1 MDASYTTPVD
11 TRQLQTQALIAG
23 VIALGLCILGVLL
36 PGGRVQFFHAYLM
49 AYVFWTGVSVGSLAI
64 MMLHHLSGG
73 GWGLVIRRILEA
85 ATRVLPLMF
94 ILFIPLIFG
103 MKTLYEWA
111 RPEDVARSVLLQHK
125 QPYLNVPFF
134 IGRFVFYFVV
144 WGLLMFFLNKWS
156 LEQDRTADPNLRKT
170 MQGISGPGIVLFGL
184 TVTFAATDWI
194 MSLEP
199 EWFSTIFGLL
209 IMVGWGLSAFA
220 FVIIAASRLA
230 SRPPLEGVI
239 APMHFHDLGKLLLAF
254 VMIWAYFGFS
264 QFLLI
269 WYGNLPEEIPWY
281 LRRMRGGWGY
291 VGLFLVLFHF
301 AVPFFLLLSR
311 NLKRHARTL
320 SVIAGLLIVMRLV
333 DLFWMIAPIAEVH
346 EGGVLGLVMN
356 YWMYL
361 LAPIGIGGLWIAYFA
376 YQLRQRALLPVND
389 KGMENLLEQ
398 AADARHHH
406 EPQLQ
411 GIERPEHF

>member
-1 MDASYTTPVD
+1 MDASYTAPVD
-11 TRQLQTQALIAG
+11 TSRLQTRALLVG
-23 VIALGLCILGVLL
+23 VIALAVCALGMLL
-36 PGGRVQFFHAYLM
+36 PGGATQFFHAYLV

-64 MMLHHLSGG
+64 LMLHHLSGG

-103 MKTLYEWA
+103 IKTLYEWA
-111 RPEDVARSVLLQHK
+111 HPLSEIAEGHREVIQHK

-134 IGRFVFYFVV
+134 IGRFVFYFVI

-156 LEQDRTADPNLRKT
+156 LEQDRTADPGLRKT

-184 TVTFAATDWI
+184 TVTFAATDWV

-230 SRPPLEGVI
+230 NRPPLAGVI
-239 APMHFHDLGKLLLAF
+239 APLHFHDLGKLLLAF

-281 LRRMRGGWGY
+281 LRRMRGGWAY

-333 DLFWMIAPIAEVH
+333 DLFWMIAPVAEVH

-356 YWMYL
+356 YWMYFV
-361 LAPIGIGGLWIAYFA
+361 APVGMGGLWLAYFA

-398 AADARHHH
+398 AAEAAHHH
-406 EPQLQ
+406 
-411 GIERPEHF
+411 

>member
-1 MDASYTTPVD
+1 MDASHTTPVD
-11 TRQLQTQALIAG
+11 TSRLQMQALIVGIVAILLCVVG
-23 VIALGLCILGVLL
+23 AFVIKGGLD
-36 PGGRVQFFHAYLM
+36 QFFHAYLLG
-49 AYVFWTGVSVGSLAI
+49 YVFWTGVSVGSLAI
-64 MMLHHLSGG
+64 LMLHHLSGG

-85 ATRVLPLMF
+85 ATRVIPLMF
-94 ILFIPLIFG
+94 VLFLPVFFG
-103 MKTLYEWA
+103 LKPLYEWA
-111 RPEDVARSVLLQHK
+111 RPLSAIEEGHRELIQHK
-125 QPYLNVPFF
+125 APYLNVTFF
-134 IGRFVFYFVV
+134 MIRFVFYFVV

-170 MQGISGPGIVLFGL
+170 MQGLSGPGIVLFGL

-220 FVIIAASRLA
+220 FVIIAASLLA
-230 SRPPLEGVI
+230 KRPPLAGVI
-239 APMHFHDLGKLLLAF
+239 APLHFHDLGKLLLAF

-281 LRRMRGGWGY
+281 LRRMRDGWQY

-311 NLKRHARTL
+311 SLKRHARTL
-320 SVIAGLLIVMRLV
+320 SIIAGLLIVMRLV
-333 DLFWMIAPIAEVH
+333 DLFWSIAPVQEFH
-346 EGGVLGLVMN
+346 GGGPLGVILN

-361 LAPIGIGGLWIAYFA
+361 LAPVGIGGLWVSYFA
-376 YQLRQRALLPVND
+376 YQIRQRALLPIND
-389 KGMENLLEQ
+389 QGMENLMEQ
-398 AADARHHH
+398 AAAAAHHH
-406 EPQLQ
+406 
-411 GIERPEHF
+411 

>member
-1 MDASYTTPVD
+1 MDASHTTPVE
-11 TRQLQTQALIAG
+11 TKGLQQRALIVG
-23 VIALGLCILGVLL
+23 VIALVLCVAGAFLT
-36 PGGRVQFFHAYLM
+36 PGGKTQFFHAYLM
-49 AYVFWTGVSVGSLAI
+49 GYVFWTGVSVGSLAI
-64 MMLHHLSGG
+64 LMLHHLSGG

-85 ATRVLPLMF
+85 ATRVIPLMF
-94 ILFIPLIFG
+94 VLFIPLILG
-103 MKTLYEWA
+103 MKTLYEWTHPEEMA
-111 RPEDVARSVLLQHK
+111 RNVVLKHK
-125 QPYLNVPFF
+125 EPYLNIPFF
-134 IGRFVFYFVV
+134 IGRFVFYFAV
-144 WGLLMFFLNKWS
+144 WGLLMFFLNKMS
-156 LEQDRTADPNLRKT
+156 LEQDRTADPELRKR
-170 MQGISGPGIVLFGL
+170 MQGISGPGIVFFGL
-184 TVTFAATDWI
+184 TVTFAATDWV

-230 SRPPLEGVI
+230 NRPPLAGVI
-239 APMHFHDLGKLLLAF
+239 APLHFHDLGKLLLAF

-281 LRRMRGGWGY
+281 LRRMRSGWAY
-291 VGLFLVLFHF
+291 VGLVLVLFHF

-320 SVIAGLLIVMRLV
+320 SIIAGLLIVMRLV
-333 DLFWMIAPIAEVH
+333 DLFWMIAPVAEVH
-346 EGGVLGLVMN
+346 GGGALSLILN
-356 YWMYL
+356 YWMYA
-361 LAPIGIGGLWIAYFA
+361 LAPVGLGGLWLAYFA

-398 AADARHHH
+398 AAAAAHHH
-406 EPQLQ
+406 
-411 GIERPEHF
+411 

>member
-11 TRQLQTQALIAG
+11 TSGLQMRALVVGA
-23 VIALGLCILGVLL
+23 VALLLCVVGALLL
-36 PGGRVQFFHAYLM
+36 PGGGVQFFHAYLV

-64 MMLHHLSGG
+64 LMLHHLSGG

-85 ATRVLPLMF
+85 ATRVIPLMF
-94 ILFIPLIFG
+94 LLFIPIIFG
-103 MKTLYEWA
+103 VKILYEWA
-111 RPEDVARSVLLQHK
+111 LPLSEIAEGHREVIAHK
-125 QPYLNVPFF
+125 APYLNVPFF
-134 IGRFVFYFVV
+134 VGRFVFYFVV
-144 WGLLMFFLNKWS
+144 WGLLMFLLNRWS
-156 LEQDRTADPNLRKT
+156 LEQDKTADPGLRKR

-220 FVIIAASRLA
+220 FVIITASRLA
-230 SRPPLEGVI
+230 NRPPLAGVI
-239 APMHFHDLGKLLLAF
+239 APLHFHDLGKLLLAF

-281 LRRMRGGWGY
+281 LRRMRGGWAY

-320 SVIAGLLIVMRLV
+320 SIIAGLLIVMRLV
-333 DLFWMIAPIAEVH
+333 DLFWMIAPVAEVH
-346 EGGVLGLVMN
+346 AGGVFSVVVN
-356 YWMYL
+356 YWMYF
-361 LAPIGIGGLWIAYFA
+361 LAPLGIGGLWLAFFA
-376 YQLRQRALLPVND
+376 YQLRQRALLPLND

-398 AADARHHH
+398 AAEAAHHH
-406 EPQLQ
+406 
-411 GIERPEHF
+411 

>member
-1 MDASYTTPVD
+1 MDASFTTPVE
-11 TRQLQTQALIAG
+11 TSGLQMRALVVG
-23 VIALGLCILGVLL
+23 VIALLVCAAGAFL
-36 PGGRVQFFHAYLM
+36 PGGANQFFHAYLM

-64 MMLHHLSGG
+64 LMLHHLSGG

-85 ATRVLPLMF
+85 STRVIPLMLL
-94 ILFIPLIFG
+94 LFIPLAFG
-103 MKTLYEWA
+103 MKTVYEWA
-111 RPEDVARSVLLQHK
+111 RPELVQQSELLQHK
-125 QPYLNVPFF
+125 QPYLNVTFF
-134 IGRFVFYFVV
+134 ILRLIFYFVV
-144 WGLLMFFLNKWS
+144 WGLLMLFLNRWS

-170 MQGISGPGIVLFGL
+170 MQGLSGPGLVLFGL
-184 TVTFAATDWI
+184 TVTFAATDWV

-230 SRPPLEGVI
+230 NRPPLEGVI
-239 APMHFHDLGKLLLAF
+239 APLHFHDLGKLLLAF

-281 LRRMRGGWGY
+281 LRRMKSGWQY
-291 VGLFLVLFHF
+291 VGLVLVIFHF

-320 SVIAGLLIVMRLV
+320 SIIAALLLIMRLV
-333 DLFWMIAPIAEVH
+333 DLFWMIAPVAEVH
-346 EGGVLGLVMN
+346 GGGALSFIVN
-356 YWMYL
+356 YWMYI
-361 LAPIGIGGLWIAYFA
+361 LAPVGLGGLWLAYFA
-376 YQLRQRALLPVND
+376 YQLRQRALLPIND

-398 AADARHHH
+398 AAAAAHHH
-406 EPQLQ
+406 
-411 GIERPEHF
+411 